1 MIAIY
6 GSKQNSAALRHTD
19 YYSTIIKLEE
29 LDTIDN
35 TDIRGE
41 NLSR

>member
-6 GSKQNSAALRHTD
+6 GSKQNSAALRHT
-19 YYSTIIKLEE
+19 YYNSTIIELEE
-29 LDTIDN
+29 WDRIEN
-35 TDIRGE
+35 TNIRGE